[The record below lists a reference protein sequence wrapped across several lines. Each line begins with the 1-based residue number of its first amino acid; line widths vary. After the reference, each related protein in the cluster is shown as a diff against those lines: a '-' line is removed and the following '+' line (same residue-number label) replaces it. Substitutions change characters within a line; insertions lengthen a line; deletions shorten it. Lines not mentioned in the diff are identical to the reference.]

1 MSDILIE
8 KADRILTLRF
18 NRPEKK
24 NALTPPMYDALAEA
38 IHGAAADPQVRVLLI
53 AGQPECFCAGNDMG
67 DFLNN
72 PPEGTDTPVARFM
85 QALFSFEKPVVAA
98 PSGIAVGVGVTLLLH
113 CDLVYCGETTRLSL
127 PFAALGF
134 CPEYAATYLL
144 PRLMGHQRAAEL
156 VMLGEPFT
164 AQKALEVGLVN
175 ALLPNSEVEAHARQ
189 QALKMAALP
198 PNAMK
203 VTKQLMR
210 RWSHDRV
217 KEAIDVEAGY
227 FLPMLKMPEAREA
240 FIAFAQK
247 RKPDFS
253 RF

>member
-1 MSDILIE
+1 MADILTE
-8 KADRILTLRF
+8 KADRVLTLRF
-18 NRPEKK
+18 NRPQKK

-38 IHGAAADPQVRVLLI
+38 IHTAAADADVRVLLI
-53 AGQPECFCAGNDMG
+53 AGQPDCFCAGNDMG

-85 QALFSFEKPVVAA
+85 HALHAFEKPVVAA

-113 CDLVYCGETTRLSL
+113 CDLVYCGENTKLSL

-144 PRLMGHQRAAEL
+144 PRIMGHQRAAEL
-156 VMLGEPFT
+156 VMLGEPFS

-175 ALLPNSEVEAHARQ
+175 GLRPNAEVEAHARQ

-198 PNAMK
+198 PNALK

-210 RWSHDRV
+210 RWTHATA
-217 KEAIDVEAGY
+217 KEAIDVEASH
-227 FLPMLKMPEAREA
+227 FIPMLKMPEAREA
-240 FIAFAQK
+240 FIAFAEK